1 LVVVLDAAPG
11 QRRVIKYEHTQ
22 LDLENDRRPPMS
34 WFETAGYGPTVVSV
48 GFGSLDQ
55 AASHHVEVTPP
66 PGVEL
71 IGALLVAHKTGLP
84 AIHLGADMRN
94 PDIAHLRFTAEDAQA
109 VISKERRE
117 LDIKVRVWPS
127 RGPLRTLALL
137 ISMLNVVILGGGL
150 LLTSLGPSLGWDI
163 HPGTA
168 GAAILVAAPAALSI
182 VAATQEH
189 GLTYRVQR
197 VLRVQLALGI
207 VVSFLVAASLALT
220 GFQADQLS
228 RVWGMMFWV
237 AVFNLLWVASS
248 RMSTLLWRRG

>member
-1 LVVVLDAAPG
+1 
-11 QRRVIKYEHTQ
+11 
-22 LDLENDRRPPMS
+22 
-34 WFETAGYGPTVVSV
+34 
-48 GFGSLDQ
+48 
-55 AASHHVEVTPP
+55 
-66 PGVEL
+66 
-71 IGALLVAHKTGLP
+71 
-84 AIHLGADMRN
+84 MRN

-137 ISMLNVVILGGGL
+137 ISMLNVVILGGGV